1 MKLLSGV
8 AVAALLFA
16 TPAFAQTTPAAPAV
30 AAECGTFPSAPSAPD
45 GATASNEAMSAANT
59 AFTQWAEAYRG
70 VLACHRAEAEA
81 LAARSAAKTGE
92 VNTAV
97 TSFNTTSAAWEVE
110 VTEYNARPN
119 RGTQRSGMGAP
130 RRN

>member
-1 MKLLSGV
+1 MKVLSGV

-16 TPAFAQTTPAAPAV
+16 TPAFAQTTPATPA
-30 AAECGTFPSAPSAPD
+30 AATECGAFPSAPSTPD
-45 GATASNEAMSAANT
+45 GATASPDAMNAANT
-59 AFTQWAEAYRG
+59 AYAAWAESYRT
-70 VLACHRAEAEA
+70 VLGCHRAEAEA

-92 VNTAV
+92 VNNAV
-97 TSFNTTSAAWEVE
+97 TSFNTASAAWEVE

-119 RGTQRSGMGAP
+119 ARGRDTSSHGA